1 MRTHLLTPKH
11 RSVCLIQADVLD
23 PKTGKLRPLVKPR
36 PANTLTQNWIKMLY
50 VSLAQQSLTTS
61 VPDTGTPTN
70 RTVAVSAQLMSL
82 NAPSGTTAYGI
93 VIGTGSGSAGITDT
107 KLITQYTNTT
117 LFTHGAMAAGQ
128 FTLNTSGS
136 EYQLLIQ
143 RTFTNTT
150 GSDINFT
157 EAGLYV
163 SYATNTYYFCI
174 DHTMFAFTVK
184 NGAPNAVTLTYTYQT
199 P

>member
-1 MRTHLLTPKH
+1 VFT
-11 RSVCLIQADVLD
+11 IQADVLD

-36 PANTLTQNWIKMLY
+36 VANTLTQNWIKMLY
-50 VSLAQQSLTTS
+50 VSLSQQTLTTS

-70 RTVAVSAQLMSL
+70 RTVAPSSGLMAL
-82 NAPSGTTAYGI
+82 NATAGTTASGI

-117 LFTHGAMAAGQ
+117 NFTHGAMAAGQ
-128 FTLNTSGS
+128 FSLNTSGS

-150 GSDINFT
+150 GADITFT
-157 EAGLYV
+157 EAGLYADY
-163 SYATNTYYFCI
+163 STHTYFFCI
-174 DHTMFAFTVK
+174 DHTMFGFTVK
-184 NGAPNAVTLTYTYQT
+184 NGAGNPVTLTYTYQT